1 GQPEQL
7 ALSECERVLIA
18 GQGQGLT
25 ARGGLRP
32 AREQHHLRLARQ
44 PRARGRV
51 EGLGGSDLD
60 QLGAAPHERRDRVAE
75 PLGERLL
82 GLALRRREHD
92 VAAGAEGRHVGQPDR
107 LEVTAQLLVGEPALA
122 EVHAFEERGVGGHPR
137 EGIRRRHHVGMPD
150 ASTMLLFAGASALI
164 LAFPGPA
171 VIFLVTRSAE
181 QGRAAGVVSLL
192 GVETGTLV
200 YALAAAAGLAG
211 LIAASATAFA
221 ALKYVGAVYLLYLG
235 MQRLRSRGPAPERP
249 APARSRLYASGLT
262 VQLLNPKIAV
272 FFVAF
277 LPQFAPRHG
286 SAVLTML
293 T

>member
-1 GQPEQL
+1 
-7 ALSECERVLIA
+7 
-18 GQGQGLT
+18 
-25 ARGGLRP
+25 
-32 AREQHHLRLARQ
+32 
-44 PRARGRV
+44 
-51 EGLGGSDLD
+51 
-60 QLGAAPHERRDRVAE
+60 
-75 PLGERLL
+75 
-82 GLALRRREHD
+82 
-92 VAAGAEGRHVGQPDR
+92 
-107 LEVTAQLLVGEPALA
+107 
-122 EVHAFEERGVGGHPR
+122 
-137 EGIRRRHHVGMPD
+137 
-150 ASTMLLFAGASALI
+150 MLLFAGASALI

-293 T
+293 TLGLTFTVLALLSDGAYVLLAGALGERLRAGGRARRGLDRACGVVYAALGVSAALAGGGPRHGPHR